1 MTQIDLPFSKEMA
14 IAAIQGRKVA
24 TTRSEPKG
32 DNGDTFEIWH
42 PDVPKSESCK
52 YFATPKFRIL
62 DILPRPLDDVKLMY
76 FRLEGF
82 ATPNDFETTWKKLHR
97 GHYSG
102 DKEYYVHFFA
112 RVI

>member
-1 MTQIDLPFSKEMA
+1 MIEIPFSRDMA
-14 IAAIQGRKVA
+14 IAAIQGRKIA

-32 DNGDTFEIWH
+32 DCGDIFEIWR
-42 PDVPKSESCK
+42 PDGPKDFFDEVP
-52 YFATPKFRIL
+52 TFRII
-62 DILPRPLDDVKLMY
+62 DIFPRPLDDVKFMY

-82 ATPNDFETTWKKLHR
+82 NTPNDFEKTWRTLHR

-112 RVI
+112 RIA